1 MGQDVATWNQN
12 IKQSAGK
19 KAIRDL
25 SGSGLIEGLGIQ
37 QIKLEQNIFRIKLL
51 WYSRNQ
57 ATFRSL
63 YLDESTANIPSILQ
77 GKNGNYI
84 KLFYNSK

>member
-37 QIKLEQNIFRIKLL
+37 QIKLDQKIFQSYFVTVEIKL
-51 WYSRNQ
+51 
-57 ATFRSL
+57 RSEV
-63 YLDESTANIPSILQ
+63 YTWMKVQ
-77 GKNGNYI
+77 Q
-84 KLFYNSK
+84 LFP

>member
-19 KAIRDL
+19 KAIQDL

-37 QIKLEQNIFRIKLL
+37 QIKLDQKIFQSYFVTVEIKLRSEVYTWMKVQQTFP
-51 WYSRNQ
+51 WY
-57 ATFRSL
+57 
-63 YLDESTANIPSILQ
+63 YK
-77 GKNGNYI
+77 GKMGPM
-84 KLFYNSK
+84 